1 MLRSGRLVSIAA
13 SGPDGI
19 KFIGSILVL
28 LFLAVELMASR
39 ELQLTE
45 TPPTHDAVAAL
56 SFDAFYMKLVSLVHV
71 CHNKSVKREE
81 NAFFFFPDSLY
92 TVL

>member
-1 MLRSGRLVSIAA
+1 MLRSGRLVSITA

-28 LFLAVELMASR
+28 LFLSVELMASR

-45 TPPTHDAVAAL
+45 TPPHDAMAAM

-81 NAFFFFPDSLY
+81 NAFFFFPDSFY